1 MSDFKRAAEALSDAR
16 EIVVCWRRL
25 KTDPPGMRTK
35 TWTGY
40 AAKPR
45 LSRYSMGLSAPREIF
60 IRFSLYQRMYESK
73 A

>member
-1 MSDFKRAAEALSDAR
+1 MCWWYVSIPV
-16 EIVVCWRRL
+16 EI
-25 KTDPPGMRTK
+25 DPAGMRTK